1 MGNSLGS
8 YKIAQSSSSDLKNI
22 KWTQKK
28 STDNNKSKNK
38 KKTKRK
44 TSPLNIIYDNKSKT
58 AKPLVEKVHK
68 INLINKEKPQ
78 NKKEDKKFRTSS
90 ASNCIIQQGF
100 TRPAR

>member
-22 KWTQKK
+22 KWTQKN
-28 STDNNKSKNK
+28 SIDNNESKNK

-44 TSPLNIIYDNKSKT
+44 TSPLNIIYDNKRKT
-58 AKPLVEKVHK
+58 IKPLVGKVLK
-68 INLINKEKPQ
+68 IDLTSKEKLK

-90 ASNCIIQQGF
+90 ASNCIIKQGF

>member
-22 KWTQKK
+22 KWTQKN
-28 STDNNKSKNK
+28 SVDNKLKNK

-58 AKPLVEKVHK
+58 VKPLVEKVLK
-68 INLINKEKPQ
+68 INLISKEKLK
-78 NKKEDKKFRTSS
+78 NKKEDKKFRASS
-90 ASNCIIQQGF
+90 AYNCIIKQGF

>member
-22 KWTQKK
+22 KWTQKN
-28 STDNNKSKNK
+28 SVDNTESKNK

-58 AKPLVEKVHK
+58 IKPLVGKVLK
-68 INLINKEKPQ
+68 IDLTSKVNKDLQDLQDNPKDY
-78 NKKEDKKFRTSS
+78 NFFNF
-90 ASNCIIQQGF
+90 A
-100 TRPAR
+100 